1 MNIFIEL
8 GNTSLKLATSL
19 KDRYQYIGT
28 LKYGSDVEDT
38 LSNILELDLD
48 VVDNV
53 YVCSVAKPELNARV
67 TQYIQTSFQVYPTF
81 LTTQPES
88 CGIVCG
94 YEQFDTLGV
103 DRWMAIIG
111 SCAHS
116 NQPTII
122 VDAGT
127 ALTVDMVIDKKH
139 YGGFIVPGLGLM
151 KGSLFKNTAIP
162 EMKNENLESVAQMGL
177 LAKDTESAIS
187 GGTLFM
193 VSAFLNSLIEN
204 LESETGRRFKCIGTG
219 GDFETIL
226 PMLDKPFEVI
236 NDLTLLGMVEMIES
250 C

>member
-19 KDRYQYIGT
+19 KDRYQYIGSY
-28 LKYGSDVEDT
+28 KHYSDIESVLCEVSDM
-38 LSNILELDLD
+38 DL
-48 VVDNV
+48 VDNV
-53 YVCSVAKPELNARV
+53 YVCSVANPELNAGL
-67 TQYIQTSFQVYPTF
+67 TQYIQKTYQVYPTF

-111 SCAHS
+111 ACAHS

-127 ALTVDMVIDKKH
+127 ALTIDMVIDKKH

-151 KGSLFKNTAIP
+151 KASLFKNTAIP
-162 EMKNENLESVAQMGL
+162 EVDDNLESISEMGL
-177 LAKDTESAIS
+177 LATDTSSAIT

-193 VSAFLNSLIEN
+193 VSAFLNTLIEN

-219 GDFETIL
+219 GDFDTL
-226 PMLDKPFEVI
+226 VPMLDKPFEEI
-236 NDLTLLGMVEMIES
+236 NDLTLLGMVEMIQS

>member
-8 GNTSLKLATSL
+8 GNTSLKLASSL
-19 KDRYQYIGT
+19 KNRYQYIGSY
-28 LKYGSDVEDT
+28 KHHSDIESVFCEI
-38 LSNILELDLD
+38 SDLD
-48 VVDNV
+48 PVDNV
-53 YVCSVAKPELNARV
+53 YVCSVANPELNAKL
-67 TQYIQTSFQVYPTF
+67 TQYIQQSYQVYPTF

-94 YEQFDTLGV
+94 YGQFETLGV

-111 SCAHS
+111 ACAHS

-127 ALTVDMVIDKKH
+127 ALTIDMVIDKKH
-139 YGGFIVPGLGLM
+139 HGGFIVPGLRLM
-151 KGSLFKNTAIP
+151 KGSLFNNTAIP
-162 EMKNENLESVAQMGL
+162 EMDDHFESVSEMGL
-177 LAKDTESAIS
+177 LATDTASAIT

-193 VSAFLNSLIEN
+193 VSAFLNTLIEN

-219 GDFETIL
+219 GDFETLL

-236 NDLTLLGMVEMIES
+236 NDLTLLGMIEMIQS